1 MRRRQIEERM
11 KEKTQ
16 GLLYP
21 HWWLLLLFL
30 WGSAHSILG
39 LSHWGFVQA
48 PNHYH
53 PRWTGVPEVKQTEPR
68 RKWWL
73 LVRWLLVKV
82 KVHSHVPLIITAI
95 AQGYSKADLGSHS
108 WVRVGLAKAS
118 LHLREP
124 STSYNDQLLGLAC
137 CTVTVVS
144 NTVLYCLESET
155 RADFKSC
162 RPYPHGHT
170 QVLNVTGDSVWTC
183 GVVRQ

>member
-73 LVRWLLVKV
+73 LVRWLLVKGSLSCTFNN
-82 KVHSHVPLIITAI
+82 HCHCPRLQQSRPRFPLMS
-95 AQGYSKADLGSHS
+95 QGGSS
-108 WVRVGLAKAS
+108 EGFSAPPWTLNFLQWPTSRIS
-118 LHLREP
+118 MLHGDCRQQ
-124 STSYNDQLLGLAC
+124 YC
-137 CTVTVVS
+137 VV
-144 NTVLYCLESET
+144 
-155 RADFKSC
+155 
-162 RPYPHGHT
+162 
-170 QVLNVTGDSVWTC
+170 
-183 GVVRQ
+183 